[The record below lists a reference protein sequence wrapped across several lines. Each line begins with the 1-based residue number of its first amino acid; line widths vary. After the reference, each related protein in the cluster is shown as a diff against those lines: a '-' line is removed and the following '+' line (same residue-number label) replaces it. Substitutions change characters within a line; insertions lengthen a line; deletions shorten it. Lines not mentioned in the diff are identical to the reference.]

1 MVRSSKNG
9 CELISDS
16 VREIIE
22 KTFTGADNLLK
33 WWQRLLTGQEKEENL
48 DKKWSWW
55 LGKCLNLIRFF
66 EELSAVCQVSTF
78 SLLQFVVYTARL
90 FRTSKC
96 GKILVIDAFAC
107 VFLAHFLFLPL
118 LFWRFV
124 MCYCNVL
131 ECTLWQHRFLSHE
144 KVASKK
150 VHCKAFIN

>member
-1 MVRSSKNG
+1 MVRTSKNG

-16 VREIIE
+16 VRESIE
-22 KTFTGADNLLK
+22 KNVYRSWQLK
-33 WWQRLLTGQEKEENL
+33 WWQRLLIGQEKEENL

-66 EELSAVCQVSTF
+66 EELSAVRQVSTF
-78 SLLQFVVYTARL
+78 SLLQFVIYTACL

-118 LFWRFV
+118 LLWRFV

-144 KVASKK
+144 KVPSKK